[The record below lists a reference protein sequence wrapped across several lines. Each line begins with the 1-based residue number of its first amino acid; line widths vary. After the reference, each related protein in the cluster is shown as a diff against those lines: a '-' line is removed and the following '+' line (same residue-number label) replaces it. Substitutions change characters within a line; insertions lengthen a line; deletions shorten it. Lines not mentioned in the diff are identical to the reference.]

1 MSLASFTVFSSSKSS
16 TSSAQPVQ
24 NLIKQ
29 IDKNSIITCVLGIS
43 SLNFLSS
50 KINQMVH
57 TSLLLLDVDYED
69 LATNKELPGIL
80 IEYGD
85 YSPNM
90 AADEEKNTKKG
101 FVEYHYGIKGG
112 LRYYVKDYF
121 EFKNS
126 AFCDQGFVILMID
139 ECEQMTFSTFIN
151 LCAPENDEKW
161 LKSKY
166 SPYSH
171 NCQNFSA
178 HAINILKPI
187 YSSIHIHLGT
197 NTIGKVQNEEKIIPD
212 SIIKVLH
219 KYKKSKKK

>member
-90 AADEEKNTKKG
+90 APDEEKNTKKG

-166 SPYSH
+166 SVSNH
-171 NCQNFSA
+171 NCQDFSA
-178 HAINILKPI
+178 HAIDILKPN
-187 YSSIHIHLGT
+187 YSSMFIYLGSNT
-197 NTIGKVQNEEKIIPD
+197 NNSFQNKESIIPPC
-212 SIIKVLH
+212 ILNVLH
-219 KYKKSKKK
+219 KYKKKK